1 MVFDLG
7 HFGNLYKIEPD
18 YTLKHEN
25 ILTLFDHWLTNFN
38 QWLTIFSRFATDF
51 HILDNLENF
60 AHLN

>member
-7 HFGNLYKIEPD
+7 EKFHFGNLYQIEPD

-38 QWLTIFSRFATDF
+38 QWLTIFHALQRIFTF
-51 HILDNLENF
+51 
-60 AHLN
+60 